1 MNKILLL
8 LVFAGIYV
16 NVQAKVILPS
26 VIGDNMVL
34 QQKSNV
40 LIWGKD
46 APDRSIDVVCSW
58 SHKHY
63 HARASQDSNWRIRIN
78 TPVAGGPYQILI
90 NDGEKI
96 VLKNILIGEVW
107 VCSGQSNMEMPVKG
121 FKNTPVFN
129 APSILLDANNSM
141 LRLIRYEKSAS
152 DSTEFDSGNTG
163 WQLSNSHQAVDFSA
177 VALQFGMMLQRQ
189 LKVPVGIILSSYGGT
204 KIEAWMSYSSLE
216 QFTSIAHKRDP
227 SKKINRNDPSV
238 LFNSMIAPFMGYGI
252 KGILWY
258 QGEQNCNEYSIYD
271 SLMHAMVIDWRERWH
286 EGTLPFY
293 FVQIAPF
300 AYKNLM
306 ASSAYLREAQL
317 AASQKIENSGMVA
330 TIDIGEKNSIHP
342 PDKTTVAKRLLFW
355 ALGNTY
361 DYQGVFFHGP
371 EYKSMEATGD
381 TVHLAFNYATNG
393 LTTYYQ
399 PITGFEIAG
408 RDKIFYPANGTITG
422 SGIDLYS
429 NKVAQPVAVRY
440 GFHDWVKGCLYNTEG
455 LPASSF
461 RTDDW

>member
-8 LVFAGIYV
+8 FFFAGINL

-46 APDRSIDVVCSW
+46 APDRSVDVVCSW

-63 HARASQDSNWRIRIN
+63 HARAAQDSNWRIRIN
-78 TPVAGGPYQILI
+78 TPVAGGPYQIVI

-129 APSILLDANNSM
+129 APSILVDANNSM

-204 KIEAWMSYSSLE
+204 KIEAWMSHSSLE

-227 SKKINRNDPSV
+227 GKKINRNDPSV

-258 QGEQNCNEYSIYD
+258 QGEQNCNESSIYD
-271 SLMHAMVIDWRERWH
+271 SLMHAMLIDWRERWH

-300 AYKNLM
+300 TYKNLI

-317 AASQKIENSGMVA
+317 AASQKIENSGMVV

-361 DYQGVFFHGP
+361 DYRGVFFHGP
-371 EYKSMEATGD
+371 EYKSMEVTGD

-408 RDKIFYPANGTITG
+408 RDKIFYPAYATITG
-422 SGIDLYS
+422 SGIDVYS
-429 NKVAQPVAVRY
+429 NKVMQPVAVRY

-461 RTDDW
+461 RTDNW